1 MADLTAL
8 GKVKDW
14 LGLESS
20 DDDALLSRMIIALSG
35 YIQSWLNR
43 SLVSQSHEETR
54 DGNGSRKIM
63 LSNYPISAV
72 VSLTI
77 DGVVIPQAANS
88 QGAGFMVTPNLII
101 LVGGYVFT
109 RGLQNIVVTYTAGFF
124 TVPAEIEQAC
134 IEVIAIRYK
143 ERDRIGQVSKSIGGE
158 TVSFSQKD
166 FPDSVRTI
174 LNNYKKV
181 VPM

>member
-1 MADLTAL
+1 M
-8 GKVKDW
+8 
-14 LGLESS
+14 
-20 DDDALLSRMIIALSG
+20 
-35 YIQSWLNR
+35 
-43 SLVSQSHEETR
+43 
-54 DGNGSRKIM
+54 
-63 LSNYPISAV
+63 
-72 VSLTI
+72 
-77 DGVVIPQAANS
+77 
-88 QGAGFMVTPNLII
+88 
-101 LVGGYVFT
+101 
-109 RGLQNIVVTYTAGFF
+109 
-124 TVPAEIEQAC
+124 PAEIEQAC